1 MGYSGNVIHF
11 VADKWLT
18 PSIKNIEHI
27 DQDAVSI
34 TCKISGLSQKR
45 PTDWAVALKNS
56 GFKESL
62 IEFFVKSWKDHSLA
76 PFLIGTFYIIIV
88 KIHPITLNRKM
99 IGILYRA
106 RKLF

>member
-1 MGYSGNVIHF
+1 MGYSGNVIHV

-27 DQDAVSI
+27 DQDTVSI
-34 TCKISGLSQKR
+34 TYKISGLSQKR
-45 PTDWAVALKNS
+45 PTDWTVALKNF

-76 PFLIGTFYIIIV
+76 PFLIGTFYIIMV
-88 KIHPITLNRKM
+88 KIHPYFELQDDRYFKQS
-99 IGILYRA
+99 
-106 RKLF
+106 K